1 MCPQWDTPGGI
12 SRCTAPNFRCRI
24 KDAMDWDAAFTTF
37 GLIFLAEL
45 GDKTQLAVLTQ
56 SCKYRC
62 PWAVFLGASLA
73 LTVVTALGVAGGQIV
88 GRVVPERVVEGAA
101 AIMFVLMGY
110 LMAQEARRAGDEKD
124 DPLCQESGGRGSQW
138 RAFISTFWLLC
149 AAEMG
154 DKTQLAVLGLASR
167 GGNSLPVFAGGVA
180 ALALVTAAGVVGG
193 QGLRRFIPRRT
204 LLWLSSIAFVGIGMW
219 IWLGG

>member
-1 MCPQWDTPGGI
+1 
-12 SRCTAPNFRCRI
+12 
-24 KDAMDWDAAFTTF
+24 MDWNLMLTTF

-62 PWAVFLGASLA
+62 SWAVFLGASLA
-73 LTVVTALGVAGGQIV
+73 LTLVTALGAVGGQIV
-88 GRVVPERVVEGAA
+88 GRIVPARVVEGAA
-101 AIMFVLMGY
+101 ALMFVLMGA
-110 LMAQEARRAGDEKD
+110 LMAREASKGSEEEN
-124 DPLCQESGGRGSQW
+124 DPLCQESEERGHKW
-138 RAFISTFWLLC
+138 RAFLSTFWLLC

-167 GGNSLPVFAGGVA
+167 SGNYLSVLAGGVA
-180 ALALVTAAGVVGG
+180 ALTLVTAVGVLGG
-193 QGLRRFIPRRT
+193 QGLRRLIPRRT
-204 LLWLSSIAFVGIGMW
+204 LLWLASIAFVGIGIW

>member
-1 MCPQWDTPGGI
+1 ML
-12 SRCTAPNFRCRI
+12 
-24 KDAMDWDAAFTTF
+24 TTF

-62 PWAVFLGASLA
+62 SWAVFLGASLA
-73 LTVVTALGVAGGQIV
+73 LTMVTALGAAGGQIV
-88 GRVVPERVVEGAA
+88 GRIVPARVVEGVAA
-101 AIMFVLMGY
+101 LMFVLMGA
-110 LMAQEARRAGDEKD
+110 LMAREARGDEED
-124 DPLCQESGGRGSQW
+124 DPICQESEERNHQW

-167 GGNSLPVFAGGVA
+167 SGNSLPVLAGGVA
-180 ALALVTAAGVVGG
+180 ALTLVTAIGVVGG
-193 QGLRRFIPRRT
+193 QGLRRLIPRRT
-204 LLWLSSIAFVGIGMW
+204 MLWLASIAFVGIGIW
-219 IWLGG
+219 IWLG